1 MTNPEA
7 VTSLELER
15 SFFDSAEIE
24 ILSTAFEKAWCF
36 VEFDPLLSVLDA
48 SERQSELARCLMAVL
63 KFGESSNPV
72 SIANSGIS
80 LLRKNQIGALLPKK
94 AVAA

>member
-7 VTSLELER
+7 MTSLELER

-63 KFGESSNPV
+63 KFGESS
-72 SIANSGIS
+72 IRFRLRTQEFS